1 MSKKLKA
8 AIVAAAIALVVGFAV
23 SYGLISPQTA
33 EEIKAKTQEVL
44 TDEEAAQPAPDTQ
57 PAPPTEPAPAEPAP
71 TTETAP
77 TEPAPQAPSPPPAE
91 PQQVP
96 QQQGQ

>member
-33 EEIKAKTQEVL
+33 EEIKAKTEEVL

-57 PAPPTEPAPAEPAP
+57 PAPPA
-71 TTETAP
+71 ETAP
-77 TEPAPQAPSPPPAE
+77 TEPTPQAPSPPPAE

>member
-33 EEIKAKTQEVL
+33 EEIKAKTEEVL
-44 TDEEAAQPAPDTQ
+44 TNEQPAQPAPES
-57 PAPPTEPAPAEPAP
+57 PPAEPAAP
-71 TTETAP
+71 TEPAP

>member
-33 EEIKAKTQEVL
+33 EEIKAKTEEVL
-44 TDEEAAQPAPDTQ
+44 TNEEPAQPAPESPPAE
-57 PAPPTEPAPAEPAP
+57 PAPPTEP
-71 TTETAP
+71 TP

>member
-33 EEIKAKTQEVL
+33 EEIKAKTEEVL
-44 TDEEAAQPAPDTQ
+44 TNEQPAQPAPESP
-57 PAPPTEPAPAEPAP
+57 PAEPAAPTEPAPPQEP
-71 TTETAP
+71 TP
-77 TEPAPQAPSPPPAE
+77 TEPTPQAPSPPPAE

>member
-33 EEIKAKTQEVL
+33 EEIKAKTEEVL
-44 TDEEAAQPAPDTQ
+44 TNEEPAQPAPESLPAE
-57 PAPPTEPAPAEPAP
+57 PAPPTESTPI
-71 TTETAP
+71 
-77 TEPAPQAPSPPPAE
+77 EPAPQAPLPPAE

>member
-33 EEIKAKTQEVL
+33 EEIKAKTEEVL
-44 TDEEAAQPAPDTQ
+44 TNEEPAQPAPESP
-57 PAPPTEPAPAEPAP
+57 PAPPAEPTPPTEP
-71 TTETAP
+71 TP
-77 TEPAPQAPSPPPAE
+77 TEPAPQAPLPPAE